1 MPFSIVLQ
9 DITKMQ
15 VDAIVNAAN
24 PQLTMGG
31 GVSGAIFRAAGIAEM
46 ERACRPLAPIGVGEA
61 VITPG
66 FALPAKYV
74 IHTTGPIYEGGERGE
89 AEQLRAS
96 YLNSLRLAVEHGC
109 ESIAFPLI
117 SAGIYGYPRRE
128 ALRIATAAIRDFLAA
143 HDLAVYLAVLDRD
156 VVRAEEALLVDVA
169 RHLAEQREEL
179 HAEQLEEEAQ
189 VFYAQAAAPPLPVQE
204 LLEDLDESFAEALF
218 RLIDAKGK
226 SDVEVYKKANLDRR
240 LFSKIRSNREYIPSK
255 RTVLALAL
263 ALELTLEETDDL
275 LRKAGC
281 ALSPSQVFDVI
292 VQYFLINGRCDVFEL
307 NEVLFTYGLP
317 LLGSV
322 GREAED

>member
-31 GVSGAIFRAAGIAEM
+31 GVSGAIFRAAGISEM
-46 ERACRPLAPIGVGEA
+46 ERACRKLAPIKVGEA
-61 VITPG
+61 VLTPG
-66 FALPAKYV
+66 FALPAKFV
-74 IHTTGPIYEGGERGE
+74 IHTTGPIYEGGKRGE
-89 AEQLRAS
+89 AEQLRAC
-96 YLNSLRLAVEHGC
+96 YLNSLHLAVEHSC

-128 ALRIATAAIRDFLAA
+128 ALKIATEAIRTFLSE
-143 HDLAVYLAVLDRD
+143 HDLAVYLAVLDKEA
-156 VVRAEEALLVDVA
+156 VRVDEELLVDVA

-179 HAEQLEEEAQ
+179 HSELVEEARSQFSRVSAPPPVEEILDDLEE
-189 VFYAQAAAPPLPVQE
+189 
-204 LLEDLDESFAEALF
+204 SFSETLF
-218 RLIDAKGK
+218 RLIDAKQRT
-226 SDVEVYKKANLDRR
+226 DVEVYKRANLDRR
-240 LFSKIRSNREYIPSK
+240 LFSKIRSRDYVPSK

-263 ALELTLEETDDL
+263 ALELTLEETEDL
-275 LRKAGC
+275 LRKAGY

-292 VQYFLINGRCDVFEL
+292 VHYFIIHGKYDIFEL
-307 NEVLFTYGLP
+307 NAVLFTYGLP

-322 GREAED
+322 GREAVD